1 MVNNAQRI
9 PGHMRVWLYSLSAPP
24 IIRDMIDMIYRVF
37 HNFSRHDGSHMAAG
51 VAYYAVFSIFP
62 LALATISIAGII
74 LEASD
79 VKQRVLEFLER
90 NVGIG
95 SEELVTSNID
105 ALLDARGTIGF
116 LAVVTL
122 FWASRAVFGA
132 VHRVMNRA
140 WLVVEPP
147 RFWVSQTA
155 QLGSAIGVATLF
167 ILSATIGPAGRA
179 IASQNETL
187 FGVMVP
193 WGALF
198 TLLPLGISLVLFFL
212 IYRFVPDAN
221 QRWRDAV
228 PAAITATVLFES
240 AKYGFA
246 FFLGNL
252 SRLDV
257 VYGSVTTV
265 VVLMLFLY
273 IVSIILVFG
282 AELSSEYNRSTTSGV
297 FVARRHWR
305 PVRGGLAPL
314 HRRHVRHAGPPGHD
328 PGDREEQMLNPE
340 GIVVPVETAE
350 GDEPAVDTPRG
361 IDLPARTG
369 RRRGRASGV

>member
-9 PGHMRVWLYSLSAPP
+9 PVYMREWLYSLSAPP
-24 IIRDMIDMIYRVF
+24 IIRDIIDMIYRVF

-74 LEASD
+74 LEAND

-155 QLGSAIGVATLF
+155 QLGSAIGIATLF
-167 ILSATIGPAGRA
+167 ILSATIGPVGRA

-187 FGVMVP
+187 FGVIVP
-193 WGALF
+193 WSALF
-198 TLLPLGISLVLFFL
+198 TLLPLGISLVLFFF

-228 PAAITATVLFES
+228 PAAITATVLFEG

-257 VYGSVTTV
+257 IYGSVTTV

-282 AELSSEYNRSTTSGV
+282 AELSSEYNRSTTSSV
-297 FVARRHWR
+297 FAGRRHWR

-314 HRRHVRHAGPPGHD
+314 HRPHVRHAILQD
-328 PGDREEQMLNPE
+328 MTRR
-340 GIVVPVETAE
+340 I
-350 GDEPAVDTPRG
+350 
-361 IDLPARTG
+361 ARNKC
-369 RRRGRASGV
+369 